1 MINNL
6 GVKLP
11 YLKKPKAFCSGAYG
25 HTIYSLKEAK
35 VQCIAD
41 PNCDAIHDEDCLGR
55 YLSLCPSSFIEMT
68 SKASCLHI
76 KQGIFHD
83 WKYVNT
89 HFLLY
94 DVVYCAF
101 NNGNSYCTAIDIGIN
116 KEEIDEN
123 YYFEVL
129 ENLTI
134 EESSQSGNNE
144 KFLENII

>member
-1 MINNL
+1 MAFTNEERYVLSYIVTGNITMNFKCDINIL

-55 YLSLCPSSFIEMT
+55 YLSLCPSSFLEMT

-89 HFLLY
+89 H
-94 DVVYCAF
+94 
-101 NNGNSYCTAIDIGIN
+101 
-116 KEEIDEN
+116 
-123 YYFEVL
+123 
-129 ENLTI
+129 
-134 EESSQSGNNE
+134 
-144 KFLENII
+144 